1 MPIRRSKSVLVD
13 LYRRINRVRIEYPGA
28 VYSVE
33 AITAKRSFATNRTDL
48 DILRSFLFAESCGE
62 TGCTDTFA
70 RASSLDS
77 PSLDLRSVQFAL
89 AGPASSGLSAAA
101 TPSAM
106 RCVPASFG

>member
-1 MPIRRSKSVLVD
+1 MARP
-13 LYRRINRVRIEYPGA
+13 VRIEYPGA

-70 RASSLDS
+70 RPAK
-77 PSLDLRSVQFAL
+77 RSIC
-89 AGPASSGLSAAA
+89 SSGPGEQRLERGGHAFRHALH
-101 TPSAM
+101 PGVVRM
-106 RCVPASFG
+106 NHVGDP